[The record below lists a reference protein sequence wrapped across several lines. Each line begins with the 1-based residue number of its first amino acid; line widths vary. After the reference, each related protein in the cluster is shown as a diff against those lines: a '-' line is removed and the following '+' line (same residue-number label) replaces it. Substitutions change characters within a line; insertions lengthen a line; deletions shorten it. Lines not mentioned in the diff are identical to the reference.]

1 MAFNFIA
8 NTASIMSIAS
18 SAIEAGELGARNA
31 SQAARTAVA
40 IKDIKDYTGDSMLN
54 KSSEKHNA
62 MKEIVRNGD
71 FFTGFYKAGGAISGF
86 FKGLWD
92 GMKGNFLSTGFAA
105 MTLAFKNKTVKTVG
119 LIGMAGSMLY
129 DFVKN
134 GTNLFTKKDIIE
146 K

>member
-86 FKGLWD
+86 FKGFWE
-92 GMKGNFLSTGFAA
+92 GMKGNFLSTVFAA
-105 MTLAFKNKTVKTVG
+105 MTLAFKNRTVKTIG
-119 LIGMAGSMLY
+119 LIVMAGSMLY
-129 DFVKN
+129 DFVKI
-134 GTNLFTKKDIIE
+134 GTNLFTTKDIIE

>member
-18 SAIEAGELGARNA
+18 SVIEAGELGVRNA
-31 SQAARTAVA
+31 KQSARTAVA

-62 MKEIVRNGD
+62 MKELIRSGD
-71 FFTGFYKAGGAISGF
+71 FFSGAYKVGGAVTGFCKGF
-86 FKGLWD
+86 WN
-92 GMKGNFLSTGFAA
+92 GMKGNWLSAGFAA
-105 MTLAFKNKTVKTVG
+105 ITLAFKSRTIKAVG
-119 LIGMAGSMLY
+119 LIGMAGSMGY
-129 DFVKN
+129 DFIKN

>member
-62 MKEIVRNGD
+62 MRL
-71 FFTGFYKAGGAISGF
+71 FQRLLGG
-86 FKGLWD
+86 
-92 GMKGNFLSTGFAA
+92 
-105 MTLAFKNKTVKTVG
+105 
-119 LIGMAGSMLY
+119 Y
-129 DFVKN
+129 ERQ
-134 GTNLFTKKDIIE
+134 LFINRLCSHDPCI
-146 K
+146 